1 MRQPLVITSLEEDL
15 AEIGLSDTIQPKT
28 ESAAPEAVTT
38 APAEEPKV
46 DAPAEVDE
54 AKRVR
59 QQVRVVGGKAKR
71 VRTKRTS
78 MAKKL
83 ANRAFYRKK
92 KNVLKRKRG
101 KASFQRRAARRDKI
115 RGRLKH
121 EGTEFQ
127 AKVAGLLE
135 SVETTLSQ
143 LQSEPSAE
151 KTESLKGF
159 ANLAIIAE
167 MLAEAFI
174 AFTDDE
180 DIELTKFEE
189 IALREMAAT
198 YAQVAEE
205 CADIAEALDAGTI
218 AEGEDDLKDAFNAH
232 VQSVIEGLDAYSD
245 LTEEED
251 DEGDDDDEDEDCEDC
266 GESDCECDEGK

>member
-1 MRQPLVITSLEEDL
+1 MRQPVVITSLEEDL
-15 AEIGLSDTIQPKT
+15 AEIGLSDSIKPKT
-28 ESAAPEAVTT
+28 ESAAPEATPA
-38 APAEEPKV
+38 APAAATPAAEPDNVEEG
-46 DAPAEVDE
+46 
-54 AKRVR
+54 KRVR
-59 QQVRVVGGKAKR
+59 AQVRVVGGKAKR

-83 ANRAFYRKK
+83 ANRSYYRKK
-92 KNVLKRKRG
+92 KNVLKRKAG

-115 RGRLKH
+115 RSRLKR
-121 EGTEFQ
+121 ESVEFQ
-127 AKVAGLLE
+127 AKVEGLLE
-135 SVETTLSQ
+135 DV
-143 LQSEPSAE
+143 E
-151 KTESLKGF
+151 KTLTSLQAEQAPEKAESLKGF

-167 MLAEAFI
+167 MLAEAFL
-174 AFTDDE
+174 AFADADDE

-205 CADIAEALDAGTI
+205 CADIAEALNAGTI
-218 AEGEDDLKDAFNAH
+218 AEGEDDLKEAFNAH

-245 LTEEED
+245 LTE
-251 DEGDDDDEDEDCEDC
+251 DDDEDDEDDEDECEDC